1 MAMTPEGRVKAAVKA
16 LLKKRGIWF
25 YMPIQNGMGRVGIP
39 DFICCCNGRFLA
51 IETKAPGKLNNT
63 TANQDLVLS
72 EIREHKGVALVVDD
86 AAKLEDLLHKTLEL
100 HHG

>member
-1 MAMTPEGRVKAAVKA
+1 MAMTPEARVKSAVKA
-16 LLKKRGIWF
+16 VLERRGIWF

-39 DFICCCNGRFLA
+39 DFICCWNGRFLA

-86 AAKLEDLLHKTLEL
+86 AEQVEEYLAKVMWSA
-100 HHG
+100 

>member
-39 DFICCCNGRFLA
+39 DFICCWNGRFLA

-86 AAKLEDLLHKTLEL
+86 AAKLEDLLHKTPEL
-100 HHG
+100 HYG